1 MHGWQ
6 TKFIFRLF
14 TCAWRTLNAD
24 NYVKANQCF
33 KIIACD
39 PLDDTVEQF
48 ASLAVGVADQLSKQ
62 DYSQKNYLA
71 FYNSLIKIYKYERE
85 LYDKLDWEERQMLPE
100 RILLMVEDVEEE
112 VEHRQ
117 LIEATQTN
125 LSEGDA
131 SDSELT
137 RNSAIE
143 IEKPRADTKMTMGI
157 RNQEKNGTFG
167 YLIHTLVI
175 LLSDL

>member
-1 MHGWQ
+1 MICDRTFKELIDVAEAKVHGWQ

-62 DYSQKNYLA
+62 DYS
-71 FYNSLIKIYKYERE
+71 
-85 LYDKLDWEERQMLPE
+85 
-100 RILLMVEDVEEE
+100 
-112 VEHRQ
+112 
-117 LIEATQTN
+117 
-125 LSEGDA
+125 
-131 SDSELT
+131 
-137 RNSAIE
+137 
-143 IEKPRADTKMTMGI
+143 
-157 RNQEKNGTFG
+157 
-167 YLIHTLVI
+167 
-175 LLSDL
+175 